1 MGEKLM
7 INIIFK
13 YYLSLGWT
21 GVACDIPDCP
31 EGCKGNGFC
40 NGTGRAVPE
49 CECLEVDIKWY
60 KNDNSKYILGQF

>member
-13 YYLSLGWT
+13 YYLYLGWT

-49 CECLEVDIKWY
+49 CECLEVSIK
-60 KNDNSKYILGQF
+60 